1 MVMNRLSAT
10 LLLVCAALGACA
22 TPAERP
28 ARPAVVSPD
37 PGTVFLF
44 DDGRVERFVRSEA
57 EGDIWATRSGR
68 QYRRDPNPILPIR
81 AWSVGNRQ
89 GESETFGMSRDF
101 WPPAAGDRVQ
111 FRVLHTAFADG
122 RERRTAQAW
131 SCRTG
136 ATTSLSVHAGEFDVL
151 PVECDVYSVASQRL
165 LERRRWWWSP
175 EVAHYIARSF
185 QDMRTGEVSRIEL
198 CAAVPDYRAATVK
211 LDALAKACR
220 ERG

>member
-1 MVMNRLSAT
+1 MLINGSKAMI
-10 LLLVCAALGACA
+10 LLVCAALGACS
-22 TPAERP
+22 TPGVTLAKP
-28 ARPAVVSPD
+28 DFPSLD

-44 DDGRVERFVRSEA
+44 DDGRVERFIRREA

-68 QYRRDPNPILPIR
+68 EYRREPNPILPIR

-89 GESETFGMSRDF
+89 GDSEVFGISDTF
-101 WPPAAGDRVQ
+101 WPPAAGNRAQ

-131 SCRTG
+131 SCRIG
-136 ATTSLSVHAGEFDVL
+136 SATRLNVDAGEFEVL

-175 EVAHYIARSF
+175 ELAHYIARSF
-185 QDMRTGEVSRIEL
+185 QDMRTGEISSLEL
-198 CAAVPDYRAATVK
+198 CAAVPAYRAANVK
-211 LDALAKACR
+211 LDALANACR
-220 ERG
+220 ASG

>member
-1 MVMNRLSAT
+1 MVKNRFSAT
-10 LLLVCAALGACA
+10 LLLICAALGACA
-22 TPAERP
+22 TPAER
-28 ARPAVVSPD
+28 AVRPAVFAPD

-44 DDGRVERFVRSEA
+44 DDGRVERFVRREA
-57 EGDIWATRSGR
+57 EGDIWTTRSGR
-68 QYRRDPNPILPIR
+68 EYRRDPNPILPIR
-81 AWSVGNRQ
+81 SWSVGNRQ
-89 GESETFGMSRDF
+89 GESQAFGVTGEF
-101 WPPAAGDRVQ
+101 WPPAAGDRAQ
-111 FRVLHTAFADG
+111 FRVLHTAFAEG

-136 ATTSLSVHAGEFDVL
+136 SSTSLRVDAGEFEVL

-198 CAAVPDYRAATVK
+198 CAAIPDYRAASFK
-211 LDALAKACR
+211 LDALAKACQAR
-220 ERG
+220 R

>member
-1 MVMNRLSAT
+1 MVTNRFSAT
-10 LLLVCAALGACA
+10 LLLICAALGACA
-22 TPAERP
+22 TPAERGP
-28 ARPAVVSPD
+28 RPAVFAPD

-68 QYRRDPNPILPIR
+68 EYRRDPNPILPIR

-89 GESETFGMSRDF
+89 GESQTFGVTGEF
-101 WPPAAGDRVQ
+101 WPPAAGDRAQ

-136 ATTSLSVHAGEFDVL
+136 STTSLRVDAGEFVVL

-175 EVAHYIARSF
+175 EVTHYIARSF

-198 CAAVPDYRAATVK
+198 CAAIPDYRAASFK
-211 LDALAKACR
+211 LDALAKACQ
-220 ERG
+220 EGG